1 MVEQE
6 KGQNDMS
13 EIKEL
18 ITQAIS
24 AGITKENAF
33 LWVSQ
38 RVKKY
43 DAPMDCTDV
52 YARAWSKAMG
62 GPTVGDLTRL
72 IEEMY

>member
-6 KGQNDMS
+6 KEDDMS

-24 AGITKENAF
+24 KGIAKEDAF

-43 DAPMDCTDV
+43 ETPVDCTDA

-62 GPTVGDLTRL
+62 GPSVGDLTRL
-72 IEEMY
+72 IEEMYK

>member
-1 MVEQE
+1 
-6 KGQNDMS
+6 MS

>member
-1 MVEQE
+1 M
-6 KGQNDMS
+6 N

-24 AGITKENAF
+24 AGIAKENAF

-43 DAPMDCTDV
+43 NAPMDCTDV